1 MLTKGFGKILQKESK
16 NKVLLASLQRCGTQ
30 STTRFLE
37 HLVGPSVQFSPRA
50 KTAHFINKNL
60 KHFSH
65 HLDSYSKE
73 FEVFSNAPYFSLYE
87 DLTSKY
93 PDIKVVLITRR
104 EEDWLKSFKAL
115 IKKLGIDS
123 LSMLALA
130 RYVPDIREKYNSNNL
145 SDEDL
150 IFIFKEHNSS
160 VKSFFQDSANFLH
173 AELEDRGIGE
183 KIQSFLGTDKNIAFP
198 RIDNAGLYK

>member
-1 MLTKGFGKILQKESK
+1 MEKQSK

-30 STTRFLE
+30 STTNFLE

-50 KTAHFINKNL
+50 ETAYFINKDL
-60 KHFSH
+60 GYFSR
-65 HLDSYSKE
+65 HLDGYSKE
-73 FEVFSNAPYFSLYE
+73 FAVFSNAPYFSLYE
-87 DLTSKY
+87 DLVSKY
-93 PDIKVVLITRR
+93 PDMKVILITRR

-130 RYVPDIREKYNSNNL
+130 RYVPDIREKYKLNNV
-145 SDEDL
+145 SEEDL
-150 IFIFKEHNSS
+150 VYIFNQHNNS

-173 AELEDRGIGE
+173 AELEGRNIGE
-183 KIQSFLGTDKNIAFP
+183 KIQSFLGTEKNIDFP
-198 RIDNAGLYK
+198 RIDNAGLYQ